1 MDFLVNKRSLDDFF
15 VNTILPL
22 VLYGC
27 GTVKEILDMKVYE
40 IIETLMAVKDKNF
53 QDSFYAIHG
62 LQKK

>member
-40 IIETLMAVKDKNF
+40 IIETQMAIKDKDF
-53 QDSFYAIHG
+53 KKSFYILHG